1 MSGDL
6 WTFGHNTAGFL
17 PDATDPAEPMSW
29 EEAWNDLLDE
39 LNAAEES
46 DKAVDPA
53 VYGALEDAWM
63 IITRAPAD
71 QPLTV
76 TVRTPGQV
84 PEEWWIARVVASE
97 ASSDPA
103 EPRTAPP
110 PGAVGV
116 TLRSPNQP
124 QPVEIGLLAGQD
136 GYEPV
141 WEPLPQRIPGT
152 HLPAPE

>member
-6 WTFGHNTAGFL
+6 WTFGHSTAGFL

-29 EEAWNDLLDE
+29 EEAWNALLDE
-39 LNAAEES
+39 FIRVAPEADDNQPPPYIA
-46 DKAVDPA
+46 D
-53 VYGALEDAWM
+53 ALVEMFSAL
-63 IITRAPAD
+63 PD
-71 QPLTV
+71 QPLAV

-116 TLRSPNQP
+116 QLCSPNQP